1 MFEYFNHAS
10 GVADETDNNPF
21 IQIDMRDI
29 DKKFDYPEQ
38 LPILAIK
45 NTVLF
50 PGIVIPITVNRDKS
64 IKAVGAKKTIKV
76 VGDVVDTSKFRRSKQ
91 MKGQQKREKSIED
104 ITQTLVDRTGQEVS
118 IPEGL
123 SVKEFSDKVGV
134 PLARVIQELMKNG
147 MLVTLN
153 SQIDF
158 DTCFLIGEAL

>member
-1 MFEYFNHAS
+1 
-10 GVADETDNNPF
+10 
-21 IQIDMRDI
+21 
-29 DKKFDYPEQ
+29 
-38 LPILAIK
+38 
-45 NTVLF
+45 
-50 PGIVIPITVNRDKS
+50 
-64 IKAVGAKKTIKV
+64 
-76 VGDVVDTSKFRRSKQ
+76 

-158 DTCFLIGEAL
+158 DTCFLIGETL

>member
-1 MFEYFNHAS
+1 MVLGLVHQ
-10 GVADETDNNPF
+10 VATHNEV
-21 IQIDMRDI
+21 IHLQESL
-29 DKKFDYPEQ
+29 YS
-38 LPILAIK
+38 ILSLTRILQH
-45 NTVLF
+45 T
-50 PGIVIPITVNRDKS
+50 R
-64 IKAVGAKKTIKV
+64 TIKV

-158 DTCFLIGEAL
+158 DTCFLIGETL

>member
-1 MFEYFNHAS
+1 MFNTQLNSYSAAHKDAPHRTKKSKHGAKKPEET
-10 GVADETDNNPF
+10 GV
-21 IQIDMRDI
+21 
-29 DKKFDYPEQ
+29 
-38 LPILAIK
+38 
-45 NTVLF
+45 
-50 PGIVIPITVNRDKS
+50 
-64 IKAVGAKKTIKV
+64 KKTIKV

>member
-1 MFEYFNHAS
+1 M
-10 GVADETDNNPF
+10 
-21 IQIDMRDI
+21 
-29 DKKFDYPEQ
+29 
-38 LPILAIK
+38 
-45 NTVLF
+45 
-50 PGIVIPITVNRDKS
+50 
-64 IKAVGAKKTIKV
+64 
-76 VGDVVDTSKFRRSKQ
+76 SKFRRSKQ